1 MKLLLD
7 THIFLWFLEGNTSIS
22 QNARQLIQSPE
33 NDKYISLISFYETA
47 IKVKIGKLTLAVSIE
62 DYLQSLQESDV
73 QLLPIKENHII
84 TYELVPLIDTHRD
97 PFDRLIIATAL
108 FENLAIITSDKRFE
122 NYTSLVKVIH

>member
-1 MKLLLD
+1 M
-7 THIFLWFLEGNTSIS
+7 
-22 QNARQLIQSPE
+22 
-33 NDKYISLISFYETA
+33 A